1 MSPYLTRSKTAI
13 VVPPAEVA
21 TTSSRCR
28 QVVLQLHPHEDPAT
42 EANPPAP
49 MVSAQVADPLAL
61 PVVRSPLEP
70 LFLGMDDDIIVPSPL
85 PSPFI
90 APIIPNL
97 VGNDYSPASPA
108 IDLYEVDARLAAVD
122 RTTPEWQATWEAELA
137 RSPTPPP
144 TADEVIDVVLA
155 VSRAGTP
162 VYQPEVQPLTPP
174 PHWVGHQMPPPP
186 PPDRHL
192 PSNREIAGWAEGFV
206 MANLLMQV
214 ADGHYPC
221 DWDVP
226 VRSLAAKRL
235 HRLVM
240 LRLMEGC
247 MPWPS
252 WQCRRCFNLGILPLF
267 LSCFTSAFTNPFG
280 EQTRI
285 PHACVHC
292 YLAGLGHSPQ
302 FPPSRMG
309 PSDRGRWVIW
319 HFRRPELL
327 YVKHH
332 DQLYSEHQPHES
344 VMESGGPPDFLHE
357 WVAPT
362 KEELVIWSSL
372 APPPAPSSYVDM

>member
-1 MSPYLTRSKTAI
+1 
-13 VVPPAEVA
+13 
-21 TTSSRCR
+21 
-28 QVVLQLHPHEDPAT
+28 
-42 EANPPAP
+42 

-144 TADEVIDVVLA
+144 TADE
-155 VSRAGTP
+155 
-162 VYQPEVQPLTPP
+162 
-174 PHWVGHQMPPPP
+174 
-186 PPDRHL
+186 
-192 PSNREIAGWAEGFV
+192 IAGWAEGFV

-235 HRLVM
+235 HRLMGMVWAWFI
-240 LRLMEGC
+240 LRNE
-247 MPWPS
+247 
-252 WQCRRCFNLGILPLF
+252 
-267 LSCFTSAFTNPFG
+267 
-280 EQTRI
+280 
-285 PHACVHC
+285 
-292 YLAGLGHSPQ
+292 
-302 FPPSRMG
+302 PP
-309 PSDRGRWVIW
+309 I
-319 HFRRPELL
+319 
-327 YVKHH
+327 
-332 DQLYSEHQPHES
+332 Q
-344 VMESGGPPDFLHE
+344 
-357 WVAPT
+357 
-362 KEELVIWSSL
+362 
-372 APPPAPSSYVDM
+372 